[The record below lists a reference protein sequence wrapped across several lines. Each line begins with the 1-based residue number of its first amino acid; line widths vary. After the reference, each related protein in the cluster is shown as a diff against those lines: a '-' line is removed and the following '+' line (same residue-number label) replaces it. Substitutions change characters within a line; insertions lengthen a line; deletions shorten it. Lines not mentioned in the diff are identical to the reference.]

1 MTTDELASLDDDS
14 APAQEAVALL
24 RVAAGLRTAYPA
36 LDPEVVDAAVASAYE
51 AFREA
56 RVRVYIPILVERRA
70 RILLGAVAR
79 DAARQESEAGRD
91 GGRQGRTYS
100 EAH

>member
-24 RVAAGLRTAYPA
+24 RVAEGLKTAYPA
-36 LDPEVVDAAVASAYE
+36 LPPEAVDAAVASAHE
-51 AFREA
+51 AFHEA
-56 RVRVYIPILVERRA
+56 RIRAFIPILVERRA
-70 RILLGAVAR
+70 RILLGAVDR
-79 DAARQESEAGRD
+79 DATRQESEP
-91 GGRQGRTYS
+91 GRQDRTHC